1 VLRRQIAEWPAV
13 MAAVAAEPFAAVH
26 VVSDARDVGRAVDHA
41 VVLSSPTMLAAAA
54 APTSP
59 RRDGLRFGLQIPQFT
74 WPGGPAEIAARLRAI
89 ATRAEEVGFD
99 SIWVMDHFRQI
110 PMMGPSWNDML
121 ESWTT
126 LAYLAAATSTI
137 GVGTLVTGITYR
149 NVAHLAKIVATLDVL
164 SGGRAM
170 CGVGLGWFED
180 EHRAYGWEFP
190 DRAARYALL
199 EDALQLLP
207 AMWGAGN
214 KPFVGRVLN
223 VPDTACYPRPLQA
236 HIPILV
242 GGSGERR
249 TLALVAR
256 YADACNLFGEPDVVA
271 RKVHVLRT
279 HCSDVGRDPAEVS
292 VTHLSTVLVG
302 EDAAHVRHLVEAT
315 RPRRTSAER
324 HARAVNAGTVEQ
336 HLRRIDRYH
345 EVGVDLVIV
354 SLADL
359 VDDAAVQRY
368 GAVITR
374 SRDRG
379 AGG

>member
-1 VLRRQIAEWPAV
+1 
-13 MAAVAAEPFAAVH
+13 
-26 VVSDARDVGRAVDHA
+26 
-41 VVLSSPTMLAAAA
+41 T
-54 APTSP
+54 
-59 RRDGLRFGLQIPQFT
+59 
-74 WPGGPAEIAARLRAI
+74 
-89 ATRAEEVGFD
+89 
-99 SIWVMDHFRQI
+99 
-110 PMMGPSWNDML
+110 
-121 ESWTT
+121 
-126 LAYLAAATSTI
+126 
-137 GVGTLVTGITYR
+137 
-149 NVAHLAKIVATLDVL
+149 
-164 SGGRAM
+164 
-170 CGVGLGWFED
+170 
-180 EHRAYGWEFP
+180 
-190 DRAARYALL
+190 
-199 EDALQLLP
+199 
-207 AMWGAGN
+207 MWGAGN

-271 RKVHVLRT
+271 RKVDVLRT
-279 HCSDVGRDPAEVS
+279 HCSSVGRDPAEVS

-302 EDAAHVRHLVEAT
+302 ENAAHVRHLVEAT